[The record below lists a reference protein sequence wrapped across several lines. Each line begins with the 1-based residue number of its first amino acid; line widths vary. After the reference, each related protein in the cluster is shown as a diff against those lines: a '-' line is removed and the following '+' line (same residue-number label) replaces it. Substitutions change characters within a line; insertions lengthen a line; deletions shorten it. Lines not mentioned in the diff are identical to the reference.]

1 MTEVI
6 EQIKVKEIKQGKEKR
21 NVPRLRFR
29 EFKDEWKEKK
39 LGSLGSFFKG
49 NGLSKADLSY
59 DGQECI
65 LYGELYTKYN
75 EVITNIQSKTN
86 LEDKNFIRSKINDV
100 IIPSSGET
108 AIDIAT
114 ASCVKKD
121 NVILGGDLNVF
132 RPNDVDGIFVSYQLN
147 NQKRT
152 EIAKIAQG
160 ASVVHVY
167 NEQLKKVKIC
177 ITEIQEQKKIADF
190 FSLVDKK
197 IEKQSEKVEAL
208 KTYKKGIMQKI
219 FKQEIRFKDENGR
232 EYPEWEE
239 KRLGDIGK
247 TYTGLSGKTKE
258 DFETGNAKYITYMNV
273 FKNIKIKSELIDIV
287 DIKDNENQNKV
298 LEGDLLFTT
307 SSETAEEVGMVS
319 LCDKYIENL
328 YLNSFCFGFRI
339 KNLKINSNFIVYYL
353 RSPKIR
359 KKISILAQGSTRYNL
374 SKNELMK
381 LAIEIP
387 CIEEQT
393 QIATFLC
400 TIDERMDKEEK
411 KLEELKVW
419 KKGLLQKMF
428 I

>member
-6 EQIKVKEIKQGKEKR
+6 EQIKIKEIEQGKEKR
-21 NVPRLRFR
+21 NVPEMRFR
-29 EFKDEWKEKK
+29 GFEDEWEEKK
-39 LGSLGSFFKG
+39 LGSLGSFLKG

-219 FKQEIRFKDENGR
+219 FKQEIRFKDENGG
-232 EYPEWEE
+232 EYPEWEKKKIKE
-239 KRLGDIGK
+239 VAHTFIGLVTTMTENYVENGVKLIRNSDIKENRVCVDNLINLDKAFAEQNSSRCLRLNDVVTVHTGDIG
-247 TYTGLSGKTKE
+247 TSAVIKE
-258 DFETGNAKYITYMNV
+258 DLIGALGFATINTRPNNDILESNYLAHYFNSYENKKYALRMSTGDGRSNY
-273 FKNIKIKSELIDIV
+273 
-287 DIKDNENQNKV
+287 
-298 LEGDLLFTT
+298 
-307 SSETAEEVGMVS
+307 
-319 LCDKYIENL
+319 
-328 YLNSFCFGFRI
+328 
-339 KNLKINSNFIVYYL
+339 NLKDFDN
-353 RSPKIR
+353 
-359 KKISILAQGSTRYNL
+359 
-374 SKNELMK
+374 
-381 LAIEIP
+381 AIIKIP
-387 CIEEQT
+387 CIKEQNK
-393 QIATFLC
+393 IADFLG
-400 TIDERMDKEEK
+400 TIDKKIEKEEK
-411 KLEELKVW
+411 KLEKLRIV

-428 I
+428 V

>member
-1 MTEVI
+1 MTKVI
-6 EQIKVKEIKQGKEKR
+6 EQVKTQEIEQGKEKR
-21 NVPRLRFR
+21 NVPKLRFR
-29 EFKDEWKEKK
+29 EFKDKWKEKK
-39 LGSLGSFFKG
+39 LGSLGSFLKG

-219 FKQEIRFKDENGR
+219 FKQEIRFKDENGE

-239 KRLGDIGK
+239 KRLGDVLNEVNEKTTVNNQYEILSSTANGILKQSEYFNREIASNNNIGYK
-247 TYTGLSGKTKE
+247 VLRYNQIVLSPQNLWLGNINYNDKFTSGLVSPSYKVFNIDCKY
-258 DFETGNAKYITYMNV
+258 NSKYISYIIKTNRMLNEY
-273 FKNIKIKSELIDIV
+273 KNASEQGASVVRRNLNTDLFY
-287 DIKDNENQNKV
+287 DIKV
-298 LEGDLLFTT
+298 
-307 SSETAEEVGMVS
+307 
-319 LCDKYIENL
+319 I
-328 YLNSFCFGFRI
+328 I
-339 KNLKINSNFIVYYL
+339 
-353 RSPKIR
+353 P
-359 KKISILAQGSTRYNL
+359 IL
-374 SKNELMK
+374 
-381 LAIEIP
+381 
-387 CIEEQT
+387 EEQT
-393 QIATFLC
+393 KIADFFS
-400 TIDERMDKEEK
+400 TIDEKMDKEEK

-428 I
+428 V

>member
-1 MTEVI
+1 MTKVI
-6 EQIKVKEIKQGKEKR
+6 EQVKTQEIEQGKEKR
-21 NVPRLRFR
+21 NVPKLRFR

-39 LGSLGSFFKG
+39 LGSLGSFLKG

-208 KTYKKGIMQKI
+208 KTYQKGIIQKI
-219 FKQEIRFKDENGR
+219 FKQEIRFKDENGK
-232 EYPEWEE
+232 EYPEWEK
-239 KRLGDIGK
+239 KRLGEILRERKLYCKKGLDYPHVTLSKDGIYDKSERYDRDFLVKNDNKDYKVTLKNDICYNPANLKFGVICRNK
-247 TYTGLSGKTKE
+247 YGSAIFSPIYVT
-258 DFETGNAKYITYMNV
+258 FEIINCNSIFIEHLVTRNNFINKVRKYEEGTVYERMSVKPENLLK
-273 FKNIKIKSELIDIV
+273 FNIKIP
-287 DIKDNENQNKV
+287 
-298 LEGDLLFTT
+298 DL
-307 SSETAEEVGMVS
+307 
-319 LCDKYIENL
+319 
-328 YLNSFCFGFRI
+328 R
-339 KNLKINSNFIVYYL
+339 
-353 RSPKIR
+353 
-359 KKISILAQGSTRYNL
+359 
-374 SKNELMK
+374 
-381 LAIEIP
+381 
-387 CIEEQT
+387 EQT
-393 QIATFLC
+393 KIAEFLT
-400 TIDERMDKEEK
+400 TIDEKMDKEEK

-428 I
+428 V

>member
-21 NVPRLRFR
+21 NVPKLRFR

-39 LGSLGSFFKG
+39 LGSLGSFLKG

-208 KTYKKGIMQKI
+208 KTYQKGIIQKI
-219 FKQEIRFKDENGR
+219 FKQEIRFKDENGK
-232 EYPEWEE
+232 EYPEWEK
-239 KRLGDIGK
+239 KRLGEILRERKLYCKKGLDYPHVTLSKDGIYDKSERYDRDFLVKNDNKDYKVTLKNDICYNPANLKFGVICRNK
-247 TYTGLSGKTKE
+247 YGSAIFSPIYVT
-258 DFETGNAKYITYMNV
+258 FEIINCNSIFIEHLVTRNNFINKVRKYEEGTVYERMSVKPENLLK
-273 FKNIKIKSELIDIV
+273 FNIKIP
-287 DIKDNENQNKV
+287 
-298 LEGDLLFTT
+298 DL
-307 SSETAEEVGMVS
+307 
-319 LCDKYIENL
+319 
-328 YLNSFCFGFRI
+328 R
-339 KNLKINSNFIVYYL
+339 
-353 RSPKIR
+353 
-359 KKISILAQGSTRYNL
+359 
-374 SKNELMK
+374 
-381 LAIEIP
+381 
-387 CIEEQT
+387 EQT
-393 QIATFLC
+393 KIAEFLT
-400 TIDERMDKEEK
+400 TIDEKMDKEEK

-428 I
+428 V

>member
-6 EQIKVKEIKQGKEKR
+6 EQVKTQEIEQGKEKR
-21 NVPRLRFR
+21 NVPKLRFR
-29 EFKDEWKEKK
+29 EFKDKWKEKK
-39 LGSLGSFFKG
+39 LGSLGSFLKG

-219 FKQEIRFKDENGR
+219 FKQEIRFKDENGK
-232 EYPEWEE
+232 EYPEWEK
-239 KRLGDIGK
+239 KRLGEILRERKLYCKKGLDYPHVTLSKDGIYDKSERYDRDFLVKNDNKDYKVTLKNDICYNPANLKFGVICRNK
-247 TYTGLSGKTKE
+247 YGSAIFSPIYVT
-258 DFETGNAKYITYMNV
+258 FEIINCNSIFIEHLVTRSNFINKVRKYEEGTVYERMSVKPENLLK
-273 FKNIKIKSELIDIV
+273 FNIKIP
-287 DIKDNENQNKV
+287 
-298 LEGDLLFTT
+298 DL
-307 SSETAEEVGMVS
+307 
-319 LCDKYIENL
+319 
-328 YLNSFCFGFRI
+328 R
-339 KNLKINSNFIVYYL
+339 
-353 RSPKIR
+353 
-359 KKISILAQGSTRYNL
+359 
-374 SKNELMK
+374 
-381 LAIEIP
+381 
-387 CIEEQT
+387 EQT
-393 QIATFLC
+393 KIAEFLT
-400 TIDERMDKEEK
+400 TIDEKMDKEEK

-428 I
+428 V

>member
-1 MTEVI
+1 MTKVI
-6 EQIKVKEIKQGKEKR
+6 EQVKTQEIEQGKEKR
-21 NVPRLRFR
+21 NVPKLRFR
-29 EFKDEWKEKK
+29 EFKDKWKEKK
-39 LGSLGSFFKG
+39 LGSLGSFLKG

-208 KTYKKGIMQKI
+208 KTYQKGIIQKI
-219 FKQEIRFKDENGR
+219 FKQEIRFKDENGK
-232 EYPEWEE
+232 EYPEWEK
-239 KRLGDIGK
+239 KRLGEILRERKLYCKKGLDYPHVTLSKDGIYDKSERYDRDFLVKNDNKDYKVTLKNDICYNPANLKFGVICRNK
-247 TYTGLSGKTKE
+247 YGSAIFSPIYVT
-258 DFETGNAKYITYMNV
+258 FEIINCNSIFIEHLVTRSNFINKVRKYEEGTVYERMSVKPENLLK
-273 FKNIKIKSELIDIV
+273 FNIKIP
-287 DIKDNENQNKV
+287 
-298 LEGDLLFTT
+298 DL
-307 SSETAEEVGMVS
+307 
-319 LCDKYIENL
+319 
-328 YLNSFCFGFRI
+328 R
-339 KNLKINSNFIVYYL
+339 
-353 RSPKIR
+353 
-359 KKISILAQGSTRYNL
+359 
-374 SKNELMK
+374 
-381 LAIEIP
+381 
-387 CIEEQT
+387 EQT
-393 QIATFLC
+393 KIAEFLT
-400 TIDERMDKEEK
+400 TIDEKMDKEEK

-428 I
+428 V